1 MRICEA
7 AVFLCAKRDPGL
19 VSESVMREER
29 NDFLLINKYRTALM
43 GFAALWILIFHEWV
57 PVFEGGGKLQ
67 AAEEFVKRI
76 GFCGVDIFLF
86 LSGIGMTYA
95 IKKTKSLSAFYY
107 KRLKR
112 ILFPFI
118 AVAIVS
124 AVLEGWPMIKLL
136 KYVSGAAFYLEDIY
150 LFLWFV
156 PAVLTLYLLFPLYY
170 HFFERA
176 SNKIIFSGCIL
187 LVWLLLSNMA
197 RGATRA
203 DLYGFTNR
211 IPIFLIGI
219 LMGYFFQNRTVIFD
233 RSTWIFL
240 GLMLVLGLYLEYL
253 ASYTGMYILVPVSD
267 CCVPNIL
274 IAVSLSFLLCR
285 FLDLLQE
292 SRHMWGL
299 GDWLIKIFGFYGKFT
314 LELYCI
320 QELAGERILPG
331 IAAGHGKIVTNLI
344 FFVIVTVMAF
354 LMSAAGKY
362 FWRLIDGGVGYL
374 RREKQD
380 NVETV

>member
-1 MRICEA
+1 M
-7 AVFLCAKRDPGL
+7 K
-19 VSESVMREER
+19 

-43 GFAALWILIFHEWV
+43 GFAALWILVFHEWV
-57 PVFEGGGKLQ
+57 PVFEGYGKLQ

-95 IKKTKSLSAFYY
+95 ITKSKSLPAFYY

-118 AVAIVS
+118 TVAVVS
-124 AVLEGWPMIKLL
+124 ACLERWSVIKFL
-136 KYVSGAAFYLEDIY
+136 KNISGAAFYLEEIY
-150 LFLWFV
+150 VFLWFV
-156 PAVLTLYLLFPLYY
+156 PAILTLYLLFPLYY
-170 HFFERA
+170 RFFERA

-197 RGATRA
+197 RGTTRV
-203 DLYGFTNR
+203 DLFGFTNR
-211 IPIFLIGI
+211 IPIFLIGV
-219 LMGYFFQNRTVIFD
+219 LMGYFFQGGSAVFD
-233 RSTWIFL
+233 RMTWIFF
-240 GLMLVLGLYLEYL
+240 GLLLVVGLYLEYM
-253 ASYTGMYILVPVSD
+253 ASYTGIYILVPVSD

-274 IAVSLSFLLCR
+274 IAVSLSFLLCK
-285 FLDLLQE
+285 FFDLLHE
-292 SRHMWGL
+292 SRHMWVI
-299 GDWLIKIFGFYGKFT
+299 GDRLIKIFGLYGKFT

-331 IAAGHGKIVTNLI
+331 IAAGHGKLATNMIFFAIVTI
-344 FFVIVTVMAF
+344 TAF
-354 LMSAAGKY
+354 LMSIAGKH
-362 FWRLIDGGVGYL
+362 FWRFVDAGVGYFS
-374 RREKQD
+374 REKQE

>member
-1 MRICEA
+1 
-7 AVFLCAKRDPGL
+7 
-19 VSESVMREER
+19 
-29 NDFLLINKYRTALM
+29 M
-43 GFAALWILIFHEWV
+43 GFAALWVLIFHEWV
-57 PVFEGGGKLQ
+57 PVFEGSGKLQ

-118 AVAIVS
+118 TVAVVS
-124 AVLEGWPMIKLL
+124 AVLEGWPIIKFL
-136 KYVSGAAFYLEDIY
+136 KNISGATFYLEDIY

-156 PAVLTLYLLFPLYY
+156 PAILTFYLLFPLYY
-170 HFFERA
+170 HFFEKA
-176 SNKIIFSGCIL
+176 ANKIIFSCSIL
-187 LVWLLLSNMA
+187 LVWLLFSNMA
-197 RGATRA
+197 RGTTRV
-203 DLYGFTNR
+203 DLFGFTNR

-219 LMGYFFQNRTVIFD
+219 LMGYFFQIRRAVFD
-233 RSTWIFL
+233 RATWILL
-240 GLMLVLGLYLEYL
+240 GLMLILGLYLEYM

-274 IAVSLSFLLCR
+274 IAVSLSFLLCG
-285 FLDLLQE
+285 FLDLLHE
-292 SRHMWGL
+292 SRHMWVI
-299 GDWLIKIFGFYGKFT
+299 GDRLITIFGFYGKFS

-331 IAAGHGKIVTNLI
+331 IAARHGKLITNII
-344 FFVIVTVMAF
+344 FFAIVTVTAF
-354 LMSAAGKY
+354 LMSIIAKY

-374 RREKQD
+374 RKEKRE
-380 NVETV
+380 NMETV

>member
-1 MRICEA
+1 MA
-7 AVFLCAKRDPGL
+7 
-19 VSESVMREER
+19 SETVNR
-29 NDFLLINKYRTALM
+29 NDFFLINKYRTALM
-43 GFAALWILIFHEWV
+43 GFAAIWILIFHEWV
-57 PVFEGGGKLQ
+57 PVFEGFGKLQ

-95 IKKTKSLSAFYY
+95 IKKSKSLSVFYY

-118 AVAIVS
+118 TVAAVS
-124 AVLEGWPMIKLL
+124 ALLEHWPVTKFLRNI
-136 KYVSGAAFYLEDIY
+136 SGVAFYLEDIY

-156 PAVLTLYLLFPLYY
+156 PAILTLYLLFPLYY
-170 HFFERA
+170 RFFEKA
-176 SNKIIFSGCIL
+176 SNKIIFSGSIL

-197 RGATRA
+197 RGTTRV

-240 GLMLVLGLYLEYL
+240 GLMLVLGLYLEYM

-285 FLDLLQE
+285 FLDLLHE

-331 IAAGHGKIVTNLI
+331 IAAGHGKMVTNLI
-344 FFVIVTVMAF
+344 FFAIVTVTAF
-354 LMSAAGKY
+354 LMSIAAKH
-362 FWRLIDGGVGYL
+362 FWRLIDRGVGYL

-380 NVETV
+380 NMETV